1 MMKSRD
7 KKDLILE
14 SIIQTYLLDNA
25 PIGSNE
31 LNSNLCIP
39 ASTIRV
45 YLKRLSDEGLITQLH
60 ISSGRI
66 PTILTMQNYWQNFW
80 EKEQDKNI
88 HIKNESFLKELSKEF
103 EIYCL
108 VYGGRSLVLK
118 EVLDLNAK
126 FIVLDFKDEELVLK
140 YEKEAW
146 NFLQSLIG
154 LDLSSIEK
162 IAFRVHF
169 VELAEKIIS
178 LRQNLICYRSNE
190 ERAYQIYQNDE
201 FVKLLDC
208 QIHRHFK
215 ESLEF
220 EPLFKEGFMGLKV
233 DAQFLGEDVNIILAG
248 SVYTDYKKIL
258 QYIKEAA

>member
-1 MMKSRD
+1 MKSRD

-66 PTILTMQNYWQNFW
+66 PTILTMQNYWQSFW

-118 EVLDLNAK
+118 EVLDLNTK
-126 FIVLDFKDEELVLK
+126 FIV
-140 YEKEAW
+140 
-146 NFLQSLIG
+146 

-162 IAFRVHF
+162 IALRVHF
-169 VELAEKIIS
+169 IDLVEKIAS

>member
-1 MMKSRD
+1 MKSRD
-7 KKDLILE
+7 KKDLILD
-14 SIIQTYLLDNA
+14 SIIQTYLLDNV
-25 PIGSNE
+25 PIGLNE

-66 PTILTMQNYWQNFW
+66 LTILTMQNYWQSFW
-80 EKEQDKNI
+80 KKEQDQDINI
-88 HIKNESFLKELSKEF
+88 KSENFLKELSKEF

-118 EVLDLNAK
+118 EVLE
-126 FIVLDFKDEELVLK
+126 FKEELALK
-140 YEKEAW
+140 HEKEAW

-154 LDLSSIEK
+154 FDLFTIEK
-162 IAFRVHF
+162 IA
-169 VELAEKIIS
+169 S
-178 LRQNLICYRSNE
+178 LRQNLIYYRSNE
-190 ERAYQIYQNDE
+190 ERVYQIYQNDE

-208 QIHRHFK
+208 GVHRYFK
-215 ESLEF
+215 ESLKF

>member
-1 MMKSRD
+1 MKSRD
-7 KKDLILE
+7 KKDLILD
-14 SIIQTYLLDNA
+14 SIIQTYFLDNV

-31 LNSNLCIP
+31 LNSNLCIL

-66 PTILTMQNYWQNFW
+66 LTILTMQNYWQSFW
-80 EKEQDKNI
+80 KKEQDQDINI
-88 HIKNESFLKELSKEF
+88 KSENFLKELSKEF

-108 VYGGRSLVLK
+108 VYGDRSLVLK
-118 EVLDLNAK
+118 EVLE
-126 FIVLDFKDEELVLK
+126 FKEELALK
-140 YEKEAW
+140 HEKEAW

-154 LDLSSIEK
+154 FDLFTIEK
-162 IAFRVHF
+162 IA
-169 VELAEKIIS
+169 S
-178 LRQNLICYRSNE
+178 LRQNLIYYRSNE
-190 ERAYQIYQNDE
+190 ERVYQIYQNDE

-208 QIHRHFK
+208 GVHRYFK

-220 EPLFKEGFMGLKV
+220 EPLFKESFMGLKV
-233 DAQFLGEDVNIILAG
+233 DTQFLGEDVNIILAG

>member
-1 MMKSRD
+1 MKSRD
-7 KKDLILE
+7 KKDLILD
-14 SIIQTYLLDNA
+14 SIIQTYLLDNV

-45 YLKRLSDEGLITQLH
+45 YLKRFSDEGLITQLH

-66 PTILTMQNYWQNFW
+66 LTILTMQNYWQSFW
-80 EKEQDKNI
+80 KKEQDQDINI
-88 HIKNESFLKELSKEF
+88 KSENFLKELSKEF

-108 VYGGRSLVLK
+108 VYGDRSLVLK
-118 EVLDLNAK
+118 EVLE
-126 FIVLDFKDEELVLK
+126 FKEELALK
-140 YEKEAW
+140 HEKEAW

-154 LDLSSIEK
+154 FDLFTIEK
-162 IAFRVHF
+162 IA
-169 VELAEKIIS
+169 S
-178 LRQNLICYRSNE
+178 LRQNLIYYRSNE
-190 ERAYQIYQNDE
+190 ERVYQIYQNDE

-208 QIHRHFK
+208 GVHRYFK

-220 EPLFKEGFMGLKV
+220 EPLFKESFMGLKV
-233 DAQFLGEDVNIILAG
+233 DTQFLGEDVNIILAG

>member
-1 MMKSRD
+1 MKSRD
-7 KKDLILE
+7 KKDLILD
-14 SIIQTYLLDNA
+14 SIIQTYLLDNV

-66 PTILTMQNYWQNFW
+66 LTILTMQNYWQSFW
-80 EKEQDKNI
+80 KKEQDQDINI
-88 HIKNESFLKELSKEF
+88 KSENFLKELSKEF

-118 EVLDLNAK
+118 EVLE
-126 FIVLDFKDEELVLK
+126 FKEELALK
-140 YEKEAW
+140 HEKEAW

-154 LDLSSIEK
+154 FDLFTIEK
-162 IAFRVHF
+162 IA
-169 VELAEKIIS
+169 S
-178 LRQNLICYRSNE
+178 LRQNLIYYRSNE
-190 ERAYQIYQNDE
+190 ERVYQIYQNDE

-208 QIHRHFK
+208 GVHRYFK

-220 EPLFKEGFMGLKV
+220 ELLFKESFMGLKV
-233 DAQFLGEDVNIILAG
+233 DTQFLGEDVNIILAG

>member
-118 EVLDLNAK
+118 EVLDL
-126 FIVLDFKDEELVLK
+126 
-140 YEKEAW
+140 
-146 NFLQSLIG
+146 
-154 LDLSSIEK
+154 SSIEK
-162 IAFRVHF
+162 IALRVHF
-169 VELAEKIIS
+169 IDLVEKIAS

>member
-1 MMKSRD
+1 MKSRD

-66 PTILTMQNYWQNFW
+66 LTILTMQNYWQSFW

-88 HIKNESFLKELSKEF
+88 HIENESFLKELSKEF

-118 EVLDLNAK
+118 EVLE
-126 FIVLDFKDEELVLK
+126 FKEELVLK
-140 YEKEAW
+140 HEKEAW

-154 LDLSSIEK
+154 FDLFTIEK
-162 IAFRVHF
+162 IA
-169 VELAEKIIS
+169 S
-178 LRQNLICYRSNE
+178 LRQNLIYYRSNE
-190 ERAYQIYQNDE
+190 ERVYQIYQNDE

-208 QIHRHFK
+208 GVHRYFK

-220 EPLFKEGFMGLKV
+220 EPLFKESFMGLKV
-233 DAQFLGEDVNIILAG
+233 DTQFLGEDVNIILAG

>member
-1 MMKSRD
+1 MKSRD
-7 KKDLILE
+7 KKDLILD
-14 SIIQTYLLDNA
+14 SIIQTYLLDNV

-31 LNSNLCIP
+31 LNLNLCIP

-45 YLKRLSDEGLITQLH
+45 YLKRLSDEGLITQIH

-66 PTILTMQNYWQNFW
+66 PTILTMQNYWQSFW
-80 EKEQDKNI
+80 DKEHEQDIN
-88 HIKNESFLKELSKEF
+88 IKNGNFLKELSKEF

-108 VYGGRSLVLK
+108 VYGGRSLVLR
-118 EVLDLNAK
+118 EVLDLNTK
-126 FIVLDFKDEELVLK
+126 FIVLDFKEEELVLK

-146 NFLQSLIG
+146 NFLQRLIG
-154 LDLSSIEK
+154 LDLFSIEK

-169 VELAEKIIS
+169 VDLVEKIAS
-178 LRQNLICYRSNE
+178 LRQNLIYYRSNE

-208 QIHRHFK
+208 GVHRYFK
-215 ESLEF
+215 ESLVF

-233 DAQFLGEDVNIILAG
+233 DAHFLGEDVNIILAG

>member
-1 MMKSRD
+1 MKSRD
-7 KKDLILE
+7 KKDLILD
-14 SIIQTYLLDNA
+14 SIIQTYLLDNV

-66 PTILTMQNYWQNFW
+66 LTILTMQNYWQSFW
-80 EKEQDKNI
+80 KKEQDQDINI
-88 HIKNESFLKELSKEF
+88 KSENFLKELSKEF

-118 EVLDLNAK
+118 EVLE
-126 FIVLDFKDEELVLK
+126 FKEELVLK
-140 YEKEAW
+140 HEKEAW

-154 LDLSSIEK
+154 FDLFTIEK
-162 IAFRVHF
+162 IA
-169 VELAEKIIS
+169 S
-178 LRQNLICYRSNE
+178 LRQNLIYYRSNE
-190 ERAYQIYQNDE
+190 ERVYQIYQNDE

-208 QIHRHFK
+208 GVHRYFK

>member
-1 MMKSRD
+1 MKSRD
-7 KKDLILE
+7 KKDLILD
-14 SIIQTYLLDNA
+14 SIIQTYLLDNV

-66 PTILTMQNYWQNFW
+66 LTILTMQNYWQSFW
-80 EKEQDKNI
+80 KKEQDQDINI
-88 HIKNESFLKELSKEF
+88 KSENFLKELSKEF

-118 EVLDLNAK
+118 EVLE
-126 FIVLDFKDEELVLK
+126 FKEELALK
-140 YEKEAW
+140 HEKEAW

-154 LDLSSIEK
+154 FDLFTIEK
-162 IAFRVHF
+162 IA
-169 VELAEKIIS
+169 S
-178 LRQNLICYRSNE
+178 LRQNLIYYRSNK
-190 ERAYQIYQNDE
+190 ERVYQIYQNDE

-208 QIHRHFK
+208 GVHRYFK

>member
-1 MMKSRD
+1 MKSRD
-7 KKDLILE
+7 KKDLILD
-14 SIIQTYLLDNA
+14 SIIQTYLLDNV

-31 LNSNLCIP
+31 LNLNLCIP

-66 PTILTMQNYWQNFW
+66 PTILTMQNYWQSFW
-80 EKEQDKNI
+80 KKEQDQDINI
-88 HIKNESFLKELSKEF
+88 KSENFLKELSKEF

-118 EVLDLNAK
+118 EVFDLNAK
-126 FIVLDFKDEELVLK
+126 FIVLDFKEEELVLK

-154 LDLSSIEK
+154 LDLFSIEK
-162 IAFRVHF
+162 IA
-169 VELAEKIIS
+169 S

-208 QIHRHFK
+208 GVHRYFK

>member
-1 MMKSRD
+1 MKSRD
-7 KKDLILE
+7 KKDLILD
-14 SIIQTYLLDNA
+14 SIIQTYLLDNV
-25 PIGSNE
+25 PIGLNE

-66 PTILTMQNYWQNFW
+66 LTILTMQNYWQSFW
-80 EKEQDKNI
+80 KKEQDQDINI
-88 HIKNESFLKELSKEF
+88 KSENFLKELSKEF

-118 EVLDLNAK
+118 EVLE
-126 FIVLDFKDEELVLK
+126 FKEELALK
-140 YEKEAW
+140 HEKEAW

-154 LDLSSIEK
+154 FDLFTIEK
-162 IAFRVHF
+162 IA
-169 VELAEKIIS
+169 S
-178 LRQNLICYRSNE
+178 LRQNLIYYRSNE
-190 ERAYQIYQNDE
+190 ERVYQIYQNDE

-208 QIHRHFK
+208 GVHRYFK

-220 EPLFKEGFMGLKV
+220 ELLFKESFMGLKV
-233 DAQFLGEDVNIILAG
+233 DTQFLGEDVNIILAG

>member
-1 MMKSRD
+1 MKSQN
-7 KKDLILE
+7 KKDLILD

-31 LNSNLCIP
+31 LNLNLCIP

-66 PTILTMQNYWQNFW
+66 PTILTMQNYWQSFW
-80 EKEQDKNI
+80 EGEQNKDI
-88 HIKNESFLKELSKEF
+88 YIKNEDCLKELSKEF

-108 VYGGRSLVLK
+108 VYGGRSLVLT
-118 EVLDLNAK
+118 EVLELNTK
-126 FIVLDFKDEELVLK
+126 FIILDFKEEELVLK

-146 NFLQSLIG
+146 NFLQSLVG
-154 LDLSSIEK
+154 LDLFSIENIALKVHFIELIEK
-162 IAFRVHF
+162 IAN
-169 VELAEKIIS
+169 
-178 LRQNLICYRSNE
+178 LRQGLIYYRTNE

-208 QIHRHFK
+208 RVHHCFK
-215 ESLEF
+215 DSLEF
-220 EPLFKEGFMGLKV
+220 EPLFKEGFMGLKM
-233 DAQFLGEDVNIILAG
+233 DAEFLGEDVNIILAG

-258 QYIKEAA
+258 QYLKEAA

>member
-126 FIVLDFKDEELVLK
+126 FIVLD
-140 YEKEAW
+140 
-146 NFLQSLIG
+146 
-154 LDLSSIEK
+154 LSSIEK
-162 IAFRVHF
+162 IALRVHF
-169 VELAEKIIS
+169 IDLVEKIAS

>member
-1 MMKSRD
+1 MKSRD
-7 KKDLILE
+7 KKDLILD
-14 SIIQTYLLDNA
+14 SIIQTYFLDNV

-66 PTILTMQNYWQNFW
+66 LTILTMQNYWQSFW
-80 EKEQDKNI
+80 KKEQDQDINI
-88 HIKNESFLKELSKEF
+88 KSENFLKELSKEF

-118 EVLDLNAK
+118 EMLE
-126 FIVLDFKDEELVLK
+126 FKEELVLK
-140 YEKEAW
+140 HEKEAW

-154 LDLSSIEK
+154 FDLFTIEK
-162 IAFRVHF
+162 IA
-169 VELAEKIIS
+169 S
-178 LRQNLICYRSNE
+178 LRQNLIYYRSNE
-190 ERAYQIYQNDE
+190 ERVYQIYQNDE

-208 QIHRHFK
+208 GVHRYFK

-220 EPLFKEGFMGLKV
+220 EPLFKESFMGLKV
-233 DAQFLGEDVNIILAG
+233 DTQFLGEDVNIILAG

>member
-1 MMKSRD
+1 MKSRD

-126 FIVLDFKDEELVLK
+126 FIVLD
-140 YEKEAW
+140 
-146 NFLQSLIG
+146 
-154 LDLSSIEK
+154 LSSIEK
-162 IAFRVHF
+162 IALRVHF
-169 VELAEKIIS
+169 IDLVEKIAS

>member
-1 MMKSRD
+1 MKSRD
-7 KKDLILE
+7 KKDLILD
-14 SIIQTYLLDNA
+14 SIIQTYLLDNV

-31 LNSNLCIP
+31 LNLNLCIP

-66 PTILTMQNYWQNFW
+66 PTILTMQNYWQSFW
-80 EKEQDKNI
+80 KKEQDQDINI
-88 HIKNESFLKELSKEF
+88 KSENFLKELSKEF

-118 EVLDLNAK
+118 EVLD
-126 FIVLDFKDEELVLK
+126 FKEEELVLK

-154 LDLSSIEK
+154 LDLFSIEK
-162 IAFRVHF
+162 IALRVHF
-169 VELAEKIIS
+169 MDLVEKIAS

-208 QIHRHFK
+208 GVHRYFK

>member
-60 ISSGRI
+60 VSSGRI
-66 PTILTMQNYWQNFW
+66 PTILTMQNYWQSFW

-126 FIVLDFKDEELVLK
+126 FIVLDFKEEELVLK

-162 IAFRVHF
+162 IALRVHF
-169 VELAEKIIS
+169 IDLVEKIAS

-208 QIHRHFK
+208 GVHRYFK

>member
-1 MMKSRD
+1 MKSQD
-7 KKDLILE
+7 KKDLILD
-14 SIIQTYLLDNA
+14 SIIQTYFLDNV

-66 PTILTMQNYWQNFW
+66 LTILTMQNYWQSFW
-80 EKEQDKNI
+80 KKEQDQDINI
-88 HIKNESFLKELSKEF
+88 KSENFLKELSKEF

-118 EVLDLNAK
+118 EVLE
-126 FIVLDFKDEELVLK
+126 FKEELILK
-140 YEKEAW
+140 HEKEAW

-154 LDLSSIEK
+154 FDLFTIEK
-162 IAFRVHF
+162 IA
-169 VELAEKIIS
+169 S
-178 LRQNLICYRSNE
+178 LRQNLIYYRSNE
-190 ERAYQIYQNDE
+190 ERVYQIYQNDE

-208 QIHRHFK
+208 GVHRYFK

-220 EPLFKEGFMGLKV
+220 EPLFKESFMGLKV
-233 DAQFLGEDVNIILAG
+233 DTQFLGEDVNIILAG

>member
-1 MMKSRD
+1 MTSQN
-7 KKDLILE
+7 KKDLILD

-25 PIGSNE
+25 PIGSNG
-31 LNSNLCIP
+31 LNLNLCIP

-66 PTILTMQNYWQNFW
+66 PTILTMQNYWQSFW
-80 EKEQDKNI
+80 QKKQSENI
-88 HIKNESFLKELSKEF
+88 NIKNETFLKEFSKEF

-108 VYGGRSLVLK
+108 VYGGRNLFLK
-118 EVLDLNAK
+118 EVLNLNTK
-126 FIVLDFKDEELVLK
+126 FIVLDFEYKELVLK

-146 NFLQSLIG
+146 EFLQTLIG
-154 LDLSSIEK
+154 LELFSIENIAIKLNFIDLVEK
-162 IAFRVHF
+162 IA
-169 VELAEKIIS
+169 S
-178 LRQNLICYRSNE
+178 LRQNLIYYRSNE

-208 QIHRHFK
+208 GVHHYFK

-220 EPLFKEGFMGLKV
+220 EPLFREGFMGLNV
-233 DAQFLGEDVNIILAG
+233 DVQFLGEDANIILAG

-258 QYIKEAA
+258 KYIKEVT

>member
-1 MMKSRD
+1 MKSRD
-7 KKDLILE
+7 KKDLILD
-14 SIIQTYLLDNA
+14 SIIQTYLLDNV

-66 PTILTMQNYWQNFW
+66 LTILTMQNYWQSFW
-80 EKEQDKNI
+80 KKEQDQDINI
-88 HIKNESFLKELSKEF
+88 KSENFLKELSKEF

-118 EVLDLNAK
+118 EVLE
-126 FIVLDFKDEELVLK
+126 FKEELALK
-140 YEKEAW
+140 HEKEAW

-154 LDLSSIEK
+154 FDLFTIEK
-162 IAFRVHF
+162 IA
-169 VELAEKIIS
+169 S
-178 LRQNLICYRSNE
+178 LRQNLIYYRSNE
-190 ERAYQIYQNDE
+190 ERVYQIYQNDE

-208 QIHRHFK
+208 GVHRYFK

-220 EPLFKEGFMGLKV
+220 EPLFKESFIGLKV
-233 DAQFLGEDVNIILAG
+233 DTQFLGEDVNIILAG

>member
-1 MMKSRD
+1 MKSRD
-7 KKDLILE
+7 KKDLILD
-14 SIIQTYLLDNA
+14 SIIQTYLLDNV

-66 PTILTMQNYWQNFW
+66 LTILTMQNYWQSFW
-80 EKEQDKNI
+80 KKEQDQDINI
-88 HIKNESFLKELSKEF
+88 KSENFLKELSKEF

-118 EVLDLNAK
+118 EVLE
-126 FIVLDFKDEELVLK
+126 FKEELVLK
-140 YEKEAW
+140 HEKEAW

-154 LDLSSIEK
+154 FDLFTIEK
-162 IAFRVHF
+162 IA
-169 VELAEKIIS
+169 S
-178 LRQNLICYRSNE
+178 LRQNLIYYRSNE
-190 ERAYQIYQNDE
+190 ERVYQIYQNDE

-208 QIHRHFK
+208 GVHRYFK

-220 EPLFKEGFMGLKV
+220 EPLFKESFMGLKV

>member
-1 MMKSRD
+1 MKSRD
-7 KKDLILE
+7 KKDLILD
-14 SIIQTYLLDNA
+14 SIIQTYLLDNV

-66 PTILTMQNYWQNFW
+66 LTILTMQNYWQSFW
-80 EKEQDKNI
+80 KKEQDQDINI
-88 HIKNESFLKELSKEF
+88 KSENFLKELSKEF

-118 EVLDLNAK
+118 EVLE
-126 FIVLDFKDEELVLK
+126 FKEELALK
-140 YEKEAW
+140 HEKEAW

-154 LDLSSIEK
+154 FDLFTIEK
-162 IAFRVHF
+162 IA
-169 VELAEKIIS
+169 S
-178 LRQNLICYRSNE
+178 LRQNLIYYRSNE
-190 ERAYQIYQNDE
+190 ERVYQIYQNDE

-208 QIHRHFK
+208 GVHRYFK
-215 ESLEF
+215 ESLKF

>member
-1 MMKSRD
+1 MKSRD
-7 KKDLILE
+7 KKDLILD
-14 SIIQTYLLDNA
+14 SIIQTYLLDNV
-25 PIGSNE
+25 PIGLNE

-66 PTILTMQNYWQNFW
+66 LTILTMQNYWQSFW
-80 EKEQDKNI
+80 KKEQDQDINI
-88 HIKNESFLKELSKEF
+88 KSENFLKELSKEF

-118 EVLDLNAK
+118 EVLE
-126 FIVLDFKDEELVLK
+126 FKEELVLK
-140 YEKEAW
+140 HEKEAW

-154 LDLSSIEK
+154 FDLFTIEK
-162 IAFRVHF
+162 IA
-169 VELAEKIIS
+169 S
-178 LRQNLICYRSNE
+178 LRQNLIYYRSNE
-190 ERAYQIYQNDE
+190 ERVYQIYQNDE

-208 QIHRHFK
+208 GVHRYFK
-215 ESLEF
+215 ESLKF

>member
-1 MMKSRD
+1 MAK
-7 KKDLILE
+7 
-14 SIIQTYLLDNA
+14 IISFD
-25 PIGSNE
+25 IWD
-31 LNSNLCIP
+31 
-39 ASTIRV
+39 TII
-45 YLKRLSDEGLITQLH
+45 KRKCHPE
-60 ISSGRI
+60 
-66 PTILTMQNYWQNFW
+66 
-80 EKEQDKNI
+80 E
-88 HIKNESFLKELSKEF
+88 IKLATARY
-103 EIYCL
+103 I
-108 VYGGRSLVLK
+108 
-118 EVLDLNAK
+118 
-126 FIVLDFKDEELVLK
+126 VLK
-140 YEKEAW
+140 YENEAW

-162 IAFRVHF
+162 IALRVHF
-169 VELAEKIIS
+169 MDLVEKIAS

-258 QYIKEAA
+258 QYIKEAALANKSKKLKMKTQKILNICKMRICKISKMLSKTNCKKTMMN